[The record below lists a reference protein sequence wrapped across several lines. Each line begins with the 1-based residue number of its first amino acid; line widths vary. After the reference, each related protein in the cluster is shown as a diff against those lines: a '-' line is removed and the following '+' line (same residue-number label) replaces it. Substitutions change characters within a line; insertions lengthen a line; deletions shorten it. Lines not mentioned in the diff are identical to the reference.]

1 MRVLLLPNFQKEDCD
16 EIVRQAVDILRREN
30 VEIISPEKYK
40 EQLSKYEIDFACDEQ
55 IFSKKIDFALTI
67 GGDGTII
74 RAAIIVLE
82 YDIPIIGIN
91 LGTLGF
97 LAGIEKNE
105 LHLLTDIVKGDY
117 AIDERTTLS
126 VTVTH
131 KDGSKHNFVAVN
143 DMVISRNALSRIID
157 INISCGG
164 IKTAHYRA
172 DGIIVSTASGST
184 AYAMAAGG
192 PIVHPSVKGISITP
206 ICAHSLYARTLLLPD
221 YENITIYTNANSDT
235 IKAFMVADGISSEE
249 INKDD
254 VVEIKRHDKTLKFIL
269 LKGKSF
275 YSSIDK
281 KLMEK

>member
-1 MRVLLLPNFQKEDCD
+1 MRVLLLPNFQKEGCS
-16 EIVRQAVDILRREN
+16 EIIKQAVAILKSEN
-30 VEIISPEKYK
+30 VEILSLTKYK
-40 EQLSKYEIDFACDEQ
+40 DKLREYGINFASEKQ
-55 IFSKKIDFALTI
+55 IFSQKIDFALTI

-74 RAAIIVLE
+74 KTANIVLE
-82 YDIPIIGIN
+82 YDVPIIGIN

-97 LAGIEKNE
+97 LAGIEKDE
-105 LHLLTDIVKGDY
+105 LHLLKDIIKGNY
-117 AIDERTTLS
+117 KIDERTTLS
-126 VTVTH
+126 ITVNH
-131 KDGSKHNFVAVN
+131 SDGTKRSFTAVN
-143 DMVISRNALSRIID
+143 DMVIFRNALSKIID
-157 INISCGG
+157 IQVSCGG

-192 PIVHPSVKGISITP
+192 PIVHPSVRGISITP

-221 YENITIYTNANSDT
+221 DESITINTNANSES

-254 VVEIKRHDKTLKFIL
+254 IVEVKRHNKTLKFIL
-269 LKGKSF
+269 LNGKSF

>member
-1 MRVLLLPNFQKEDCD
+1 MRVLLLPNFQKEDCG
-16 EIVRQAVDILRREN
+16 EIVCRAIDILKSEN
-30 VEIISPEKYK
+30 VEIFSLEKYK
-40 EQLSKYEIDFACDEQ
+40 QQLANYAVDFVSEKQ
-55 IFSKKIDFALTI
+55 IFSKKIDFALTV

-74 RAAIIVLE
+74 RAANIILE

-105 LHLLTDIVKGDY
+105 LHLLKDIVNGNYK
-117 AIDERTTLS
+117 IDERTTLS

-131 KDGSKHNFVAVN
+131 SNGKKRSFVAVN

-157 INISCGG
+157 ISVACGG

-172 DGIIVSTASGST
+172 DGVIVSTASGST

-221 YENITIYTNANSDT
+221 YESITINTNANSDT
-235 IKAFMVADGISSEE
+235 IKAFIVADGISSEE
-249 INKDD
+249 ITKDD
-254 VVEIKRHDKTLKFIL
+254 VVEIKRHDKNLKFIQ
-269 LKGKSF
+269 LKGKNF
-275 YSSIDK
+275 YSAIDK